1 MNELVL
7 VKFALDGVQIN
18 ASIFYGVFQ
27 VRVFGVRQFVADS
40 EKVLDGEIP
49 AGFLEADIFILQA
62 SAFCAIHHNL
72 P

>member
-40 EKVLDGEIP
+40 EKVLDGRP
-49 AGFLEADIFILQA
+49 MSFLEADIFILQA